1 MASQP
6 VQFTNR
12 DGITLAG
19 LIDRAPGGER
29 AMALFAHCFTC
40 TKNLKAATNIA
51 NALNTAGISV
61 MRFDFTGLGSSEG
74 DFSQTTFSNNVSDLV
89 DAANWLAEQGSPPA
103 ILIGH
108 SLGGTAMLQASLE
121 IDTAVAVATIGSPAT
136 PEHVTH
142 LFADHEADIIR
153 DGAAEVQL
161 AGRPFTIRREFIED
175 LGKHPLAETV
185 HNLRKALLILHSP
198 IDDTVT
204 IDNASQLFSAA
215 MHPKSF
221 VSLDHADHLL
231 SNAADSA
238 YAGTVLAG
246 WASRYLP
253 DEPQTERRRE
263 AITAITDASGF
274 TTPIH
279 VGEHTLVA
287 DEPASVGGADLGPS
301 PVELMTAS
309 LAACTSMTLKM
320 YARHKSLPL
329 DEVSVTVT
337 REQTGRGDDQVVT
350 FHRDI
355 AIKGDL
361 DEIQR
366 ERMVEIADKCPVHR
380 ALHGT
385 VEVVNHLVEVG

>member
-6 VQFTNR
+6 VHFTNR
-12 DGITLAG
+12 DGIKLAG

-61 MRFDFTGLGSSEG
+61 MRFDFTGLGSSDGE
-74 DFSQTTFSNNVSDLV
+74 FSQTTFSNNVSDLV

-103 ILIGH
+103 VLIGH

-121 IDTAVAVATIGSPAT
+121 IESAVAVATIGSPAT

-153 DGAAEVQL
+153 DGSAEVQL

-185 HNLRKALLILHSP
+185 HKLRKALLILHSP

-231 SNAADSA
+231 SNAADSG

-246 WASRYLP
+246 WASRYL
-253 DEPQTERRRE
+253 DDVSETERNRDQ
-263 AITAITDASGF
+263 ITAITDASGF

-279 VGEHTLVA
+279 VGEHTLIA

-329 DEVSVTVT
+329 DEVKVTVT
-337 REQTGRGDDQVVT
+337 REQKGRGDDQVVI
-350 FHRDI
+350 FRRDI
-355 AIKGDL
+355 AIAGDL
-361 DEIQR
+361 DEAQR
-366 ERMVEIADKCPVHR
+366 ARMVEIADKCPVHR
-380 ALHGT
+380 TLHGT
-385 VEVVNHLVEVG
+385 VEVVNRLIEGA